1 MNDSI
6 FHGVAGVP
14 DFPALDTLSIH
25 KVDGITGE
33 GLAQYLSNPLCR
45 DTLTTLKLRSCAG
58 LPTASLHVLL
68 AAAPAL
74 VNLEYSA
81 TVSTPLPIDPY
92 PPMASRSLRKL
103 NFEVVAGTANQ
114 MFSPAQSH
122 YQYLTNSLM
131 SSSLPALRQLYVR
144 DPDFPETLTLAPPL
158 RPFADAPP
166 PRGFSQPLEVFSKG
180 LDELEWIFTS
190 IIPADSYGRRGSMS
204 GGRPLSSYSASKGLG
219 PQWGGD
225 ARKSIV
231 VPNGFG
237 GFLAVPA
244 DGGDGR
250 PRSAGNIVPSGGFGH
265 GHSQSLSGAAP
276 GFRGSFFGHQKRSS
290 RADLWR

>member
-1 MNDSI
+1 
-6 FHGVAGVP
+6 
-14 DFPALDTLSIH
+14 
-25 KVDGITGE
+25 
-33 GLAQYLSNPLCR
+33 
-45 DTLTTLKLRSCAG
+45 
-58 LPTASLHVLL
+58 
-68 AAAPAL
+68 
-74 VNLEYSA
+74 
-81 TVSTPLPIDPY
+81 
-92 PPMASRSLRKL
+92 
-103 NFEVVAGTANQ
+103 
-114 MFSPAQSH
+114 
-122 YQYLTNSLM
+122 
-131 SSSLPALRQLYVR
+131 
-144 DPDFPETLTLAPPL
+144 
-158 RPFADAPP
+158 
-166 PRGFSQPLEVFSKG
+166 
-180 LDELEWIFTS
+180 
-190 IIPADSYGRRGSMS
+190 MS